1 MWISK
6 KKYEQMQLE
15 LRVAQSDKAMAEAK
29 YKAITE
35 NQITATGGIIILSSE
50 AFNLLCST
58 NSDSER
64 EVNDLK
70 LELSVLKQKYAD
82 EVQKRFELIEQIKKG
97 HFEDIE
103 KKE

>member
-35 NQITATGGIIILSSE
+35 NQITATNGIIILSSKV
-50 AFNLLCST
+50 FNLLCGT

-82 EVQKRFELIEQIKKG
+82 EVQKRFELIEQIKTG

>member
-15 LRVAQSDKAMAEAK
+15 LQVSESDRAMAEAK

-35 NQITATGGIIILSSE
+35 NQITVTDGIIILSSE

-82 EVQKRFELIEQIKKG
+82 EVQKRFELIEQIKTG
-97 HFEDIE
+97 RFEHIE
-103 KKE
+103 KE

>member
-35 NQITATGGIIILSSE
+35 NQITATNGIIICSSE
-50 AFNLLCST
+50 VFKLLCST

-82 EVQKRFELIEQIKKG
+82 EVQKRFELIEQNKTG